1 MTLKAFQ
8 GLQRVVMQ
16 KAEDVTVDNIRIQV
30 DALKHRADNMDNSK
44 EKHDKE
50 ILHNHERIC

>member
-16 KAEDVTVDNIRIQV
+16 KAEDLTVDNIRIQV
-30 DALKHRADNMDNSK
+30 DALKHRADNMDNLR

-50 ILHNHERIC
+50 I

>member
-30 DALKHRADNMDNSK
+30 DALKHRADQMDVSK
-44 EKHDKE
+44 EKHDKD
-50 ILHNHERIC
+50 I